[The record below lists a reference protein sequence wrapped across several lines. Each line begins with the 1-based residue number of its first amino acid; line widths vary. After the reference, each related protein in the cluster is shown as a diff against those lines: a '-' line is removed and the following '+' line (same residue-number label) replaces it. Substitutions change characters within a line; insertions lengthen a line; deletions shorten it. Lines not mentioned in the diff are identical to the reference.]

1 MKILKTFTLVFIIVL
16 ILTGYQTVKSS
27 EPVRRELLGNH
38 NGSEV
43 YLFTL
48 TNNSGNVLKVTN
60 YGAKIVRIEVPDK
73 NGLKDN
79 VTLGSETLESIL
91 KGDMFGGAIVGRY
104 ANRIANANSVFDG
117 YDHNFVLDNKKRVD
131 ATVFDPVSGQILEV
145 ISDQPGMQFFS
156 GNGLTWKKS
165 AGSGSMPVNTRSGF
179 ALETQHYPDSPNHSG
194 FPSTI
199 LNPGEKFRSSTIY
212 RFSVK
217 KQS

>member
-131 ATVFDPVSGQILEV
+131 ATVFDPVSGRILEV

-199 LNPGEKFRSSTIY
+199 LNPGEKFRSRTIY